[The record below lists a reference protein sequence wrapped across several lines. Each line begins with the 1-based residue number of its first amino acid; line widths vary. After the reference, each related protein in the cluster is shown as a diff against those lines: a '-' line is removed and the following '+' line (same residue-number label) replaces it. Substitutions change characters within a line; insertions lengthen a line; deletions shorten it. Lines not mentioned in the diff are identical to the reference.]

1 MYPWTNLGLPLV
13 RIHNNQF
20 NEDKLMSEN
29 RIYVAIGFSA
39 LLITGG
45 ATASVSPEDAA
56 RLGQD
61 LTPLGAE
68 MAGNAD
74 GSIPAWDPS
83 GPPIPADFVPGS
95 DNYTNPYADEK
106 PLFVIDGSNWQKYE
120 ENLTE
125 GTKAIFERM
134 GDDGFRMDVY
144 PTKRDYVAP
153 DWMVANTARN
163 ATAAKLVADGQKIEG
178 NFPGV
183 PFPMPQ
189 SGLEVLWNHM
199 IRHHPDHTYEYD
211 VYYVSRDGKPIL
223 ATTGHMT
230 NVFPAFDE
238 DKRDQPIGET
248 SWLKLRIN
256 YKAPARRAG
265 EILLVH
271 EPGADY
277 SDGRGRKAW
286 QYLTGQRRVRLAPAV
301 SFDTPNPGVAGTSTY
316 DDSFIYNGS
325 PERFNW
331 KLVGKKEMY
340 IPYNAYDFNFQND
353 IKDMLGEKFLNPDSI
368 RWEKHR
374 VWIVEG
380 TLKAGSRHLYS
391 KRRYY
396 IDEDTWNAL
405 AGDNYDGQGEL
416 WRVQYAYGTNLYD
429 IKTYYSMPY
438 GAYDVV
444 QGIYNLNGKPI
455 PGKYKNGVAQN
466 SKYFTPKGMA
476 RAGVR

>member
-1 MYPWTNLGLPLV
+1 MLGNRKYAAIIFGTILISGVANAAVLPT
-13 RIHNNQF
+13 
-20 NEDKLMSEN
+20 EAE
-29 RIYVAIGFSA
+29 
-39 LLITGG
+39 
-45 ATASVSPEDAA
+45 
-56 RLGQD
+56 RLGRD

-68 MAGNAD
+68 MDGNAD

-95 DNYTNPYADEK
+95 DNYTNPYAGEK
-106 PLFVIDGSNWQKYE
+106 PLFVIDGSNWQEYAD
-120 ENLTE
+120 NLTE
-125 GTKAIFERM
+125 GTKAVFEKL
-134 GDDGFRMDVY
+134 GADGFRMDVY
-144 PTKRDYVAP
+144 PSKRDYVAP
-153 DWMVANTARN
+153 EWIAANTAKN
-163 ATAAKLVADGQKIEG
+163 ATLSTLVENGQKIEG
-178 NFPGV
+178 NLPGV
-183 PFPMPQ
+183 PFPLPQ
-189 SGLEVLWNHM
+189 NGLEVLWNHM
-199 IRHHPDHTYEYD
+199 IRHHPDHTYDYD
-211 VYYVSRDGKPIL
+211 VYYVSSAGKPIL
-223 ATTGHMT
+223 STTGHMT
-230 NVFPAFDE
+230 NIFPAYHD
-238 DKRDQPIGET
+238 DKRDQLVGDT
-248 SWLKLRIN
+248 AWLKLRIN
-256 YKAPARRAG
+256 YNAPARRAG

-277 SDGRGRKAW
+277 TKGRGRKAW
-286 QYLTGQRRVRLAPAV
+286 QYLVGQRRVRLAPAV

-325 PERFNW
+325 PERFDW

-340 IPYNAYDFNFQND
+340 IPYNAYDFNFQNN
-353 IKDMLGEKFLNPDSI
+353 IKDMLGEKFLDPDSI

-380 TLKAGSRHLYS
+380 NLKEGSRHLYS

-405 AGDNYDGQGEL
+405 SGDNYDSRGNL

-455 PGKYKNGVAQN
+455 PGKFRKGVKEGD
-466 SKYFTPKGMA
+466 KYFTPKGMA
-476 RAGVR
+476 RSGVR